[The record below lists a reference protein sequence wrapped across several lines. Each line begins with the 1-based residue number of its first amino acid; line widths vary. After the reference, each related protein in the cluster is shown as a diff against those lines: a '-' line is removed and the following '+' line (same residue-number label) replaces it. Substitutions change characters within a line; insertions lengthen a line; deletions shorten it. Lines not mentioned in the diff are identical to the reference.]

1 MYESFIQKTI
11 FTIFDCQ
18 YCNKK
23 CCARHYKF
31 DCTCRFSRETRCYSC
46 HKFNVEIDL
55 LMTSCSDEAR
65 LYIFNYVR
73 DFLRTSAT
81 TLDFFF
87 NFKKVHDIDQEAFQA
102 INMEV
107 KTLPR

>member
-1 MYESFIQKTI
+1 
-11 FTIFDCQ
+11 
-18 YCNKK
+18 
-23 CCARHYKF
+23 
-31 DCTCRFSRETRCYSC
+31 
-46 HKFNVEIDL
+46 
-55 LMTSCSDEAR
+55 MTSCSDEAR

-73 DFLRTSAT
+73 DVLRTSAT